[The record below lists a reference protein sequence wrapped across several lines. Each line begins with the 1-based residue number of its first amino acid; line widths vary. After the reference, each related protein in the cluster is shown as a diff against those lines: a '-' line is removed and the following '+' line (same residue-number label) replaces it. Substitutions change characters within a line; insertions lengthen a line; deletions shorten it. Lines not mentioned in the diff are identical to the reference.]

1 MNSSQY
7 IHLWN
12 DVDAI
17 IVDIRH
23 HSHHMDDKALPSHV
37 FIFVEK
43 GSIQITHHD
52 ELITLKK
59 FQTAHF
65 VKGSRIQFVS
75 SKDCSYYLIFYK
87 IRKIGIMRAT
97 EGVRPWETNFH
108 VTIQNAIP
116 TWQLIYEME
125 QAWQTPY
132 PLKKL
137 QMKGLFHQF
146 IYEVAKSQ
154 QQGIGPKRDS
164 VADAMCYI
172 QQHYAEP
179 LTLDKIA
186 HDLNYSAPH
195 LSLLF
200 KERTGQTMIDYVI
213 QKRLQVAST
222 LLVKTDATLQEI
234 AHHIGYKDPYYF
246 SRLFKKHKNCSPLQ
260 YRKRTIINPQP
271 TNHTKNMQLL
281 SIVYDSFSRYIE
293 NDSQYE
299 EEENLSMMTN
309 TKQSFIATLLVCFS
323 LLLTGC
329 ATDQAETQSKND
341 STSSQTY
348 MYKGA
353 NGEVEIPKQPKRVIV
368 LADQLVGHIL
378 ALDVP
383 IVGLS
388 ELALQNP
395 YFADKV
401 DGIESVGDTY
411 SLEKIV
417 ALKPD
422 LIIALAGMDGYQ
434 EFEKIAPTVGIP
446 YGEKNYKEQIEEFGI
461 MLHKEKEAQQWLQQ
475 WEESIASV
483 KPKIEQ
489 IVDGKT
495 VSIIGGTDK
504 SLMVFSQNY
513 GRGGEIV
520 FGELGLTM
528 PDKVAQDTTET
539 GWAQISMEVLQDY
552 TGDYLIVEND
562 SLPYLEKSPLWADLP
577 AVKNNNM
584 HIIERKA
591 AYFNDPVSLDK
602 QLADLTTFFLSQ

>member
-23 HSHHMDDKALPSHV
+23 HSHHLDSKPLPSNA
-37 FIFVEK
+37 FIFVER
-43 GSIQITHHD
+43 GSTQITCQN
-52 ELITLKK
+52 ELIMLSK

-65 VKGSRIQFVS
+65 IKGSKIQFVS
-75 SKDCSYYLIFYK
+75 SKDFSYYLIFYK
-87 IRKIGIMRAT
+87 VRKRDIKET
-97 EGVRPWETNFH
+97 TYDVLPWETNFY

-125 QAWQTPY
+125 QAWQTQY

-154 QQGIGPKRDS
+154 QQGIVAKRDS
-164 VADAMCYI
+164 VADAIFYI

-213 QKRLQVAST
+213 QKRLQVASI
-222 LLVKTDATLQEI
+222 LLIETDATLQEI
-234 AHHIGYKDPYYF
+234 AQHIGYKDPYYF
-246 SRLFKKHKNCSPLQ
+246 SRLFKEHQNCSPLQ
-260 YRKRTIINPQP
+260 YRKRTVMNSQP
-271 TNHTKNMQLL
+271 TNHTKNIQLL
-281 SIVYDSFSRYIE
+281 SIVYDSLSRYIE
-293 NDSQYE
+293 SDSQYE
-299 EEENLSMMTN
+299 EEENLSMIAN
-309 TKQSFIATLLVCFS
+309 TKQSFVATLLICFS

-329 ATDQAETQSKND
+329 ATDQAKTQSQNNAT
-341 STSSQTY
+341 TSEMYT
-348 MYKGA
+348 YKGA
-353 NGEVEIPKQPKRVIV
+353 NGEVEIPKHPKRVVV
-368 LADQLVGHIL
+368 LADQLVGHVL

-388 ELALQNP
+388 KLALQNP
-395 YFADKV
+395 YFAGKV

-411 SLEKIV
+411 SLEKITE
-417 ALKPD
+417 LKPD

-461 MLHKEKEAQQWLQQ
+461 MLHREKEAQQWLQT
-475 WEESIASV
+475 WEASIAKV
-483 KPKIEQ
+483 KPEIQQVVGE
-489 IVDGKT
+489 KT
-495 VSIIGGTDK
+495 ISIIGGTDK
-504 SLMVFSQNY
+504 SLMAFSQNY

-520 FGELGLTM
+520 FGELELEM
-528 PDKVAQDTTET
+528 PDKVAQDTKET

-562 SLPYLEKSPLWADLP
+562 SLPYLEKSPLWSELP
-577 AVKNNNM
+577 AVQNNNI
-584 HIIERKA
+584 HIIDSKA
-591 AYFNDPVSLDK
+591 AYFNDPVSLDR
-602 QLADLTTFFLSQ
+602 QLADLTAFFLP